1 MTTFW
6 QDELKKSKKVQDL
19 TCKGVK
25 EELAKIAAY
34 ADAYTADDLFF
45 ALKELVEALNI
56 VNSDVEFNEDRAQKE
71 AKEEAREEKDA
82 LGDMKK

>member
-19 TCKGVK
+19 TCIGVK
-25 EELAKIAAY
+25 QELAKIAAY

-45 ALKELVEALNI
+45 AIKELMEALNI
-56 VNSDVEFNEDRAQKE
+56 VNSNVEFNEDHVKKE
-71 AKEEAREEKDA
+71 KKETEKEKDA
-82 LGDMKK
+82 LGDIAK